1 MCAANI
7 LPVPFTDDPAPTFKQ
22 DIMNHVKNATMTFL
36 SESSSARDVL
46 TAIKKLQNNAVIML
60 AMCGHGSV
68 APVHTQSSSA
78 TTHQSGVL
86 LLAGGDRLTE
96 GAIASALGGF
106 KGTLIMA
113 YCMRHAS
120 SLQPVAASSLMCGE
134 VTVDRPTND
143 SIHNLAKTCRRIV
156 KVFSCDRSETIK
168 PAQALTFS
176 RLLGR
181 MIRDRP
187 LYKELQE
194 WVEKTWAECRT
205 ITQEPPSMWR
215 PAPIVS
221 VYTSPA
227 TLARQDHE
235 QERFME

>member
-1 MCAANI
+1 MFCSHSDQEAA
-7 LPVPFTDDPAPTFKQ
+7 KQ
-22 DIMNHVKNATMTFL
+22 RRHH
-36 SESSSARDVL
+36 ARDVWSWIRSPCSYPIIFCHD
-46 TAIKKLQNNAVIML
+46 ASKR
-60 AMCGHGSV
+60 
-68 APVHTQSSSA
+68 
-78 TTHQSGVL
+78 L

-113 YCMRHAS
+113 YCMCHAS